1 MTETYSN
8 GIMTLNVTLPT
19 VDQTYDGTSPNAQSG
34 TAIEGKL
41 ANYTPTASL
50 ATVATTGAYSDLSG
64 TPTVDQT
71 YNSASTNAQS
81 GTAIAGALAGKE
93 DAFTV
98 GSGLE
103 MDTSGSTPVLQV
115 SFTQQQLDYLKRAL
129 GVDETVLWTGD
140 TGAIIDSTNG
150 SITLSETA
158 MNFEKIR
165 LYAQGS
171 ALNSGGST
179 IDVTIGS
186 TDPLSFMPVSLTY
199 TNDGS
204 SMFTDCCVV
213 QFNGTSFAY
222 KSGFRIVVSSAPALS
237 RQSNRGLKIIKV
249 VGINRIAGGN

>member
-1 MTETYSN
+1 M
-8 GIMTLNVTLPT
+8 
-19 VDQTYDGTSPNAQSG
+19 
-34 TAIEGKL
+34 TAINSNRAIRGPVTAVPFVAGTGVRL
-41 ANYTPTASL
+41 VADTANNRIVVEA
-50 ATVATTGAYSDLSG
+50 
-64 TPTVDQT
+64 
-71 YNSASTNAQS
+71 
-81 GTAIAGALAGKE
+81 
-93 DAFTV
+93 
-98 GSGLE
+98 
-103 MDTSGSTPVLQV
+103 
-115 SFTQQQLDYLKRAL
+115 
-129 GVDETVLWTGD
+129 DETVLWSGD

-150 SITLSETA
+150 SVTLSETA

-222 KSGFRIVVSSAPALS
+222 KSGFRIAVSSAPALS
-237 RQSNRGLKIIKV
+237 RQNNRGLKIVKV
-249 VGINRIAGGN
+249 VGINRIASN